1 MAFQN
6 PYYVY
11 ALKDP
16 RTDPVRPFYI
26 GKGTGTRAWEH
37 TLKVDGTR
45 KGDRIRDISAVG
57 ANVVTAVLADDL
69 TELQALKLEAQLI
82 AAFGTEESG
91 GFLTN
96 SVIPSGMKKIAR
108 ESLVIPLGVVE
119 KAHLGVDLLKEA
131 VQELVKAN
139 YAGITNAD
147 ASKALGLQS
156 DYGGGSKDYLTWSLL
171 GLLMGD
177 GKISRGENKKYQTT
191 VR

>member
-1 MAFQN
+1 MAYQN

-16 RTDPVRPFYI
+16 RMNPVRPFYI

-37 TLKVDGTR
+37 TLRVDGTR
-45 KGDRIRDISAVG
+45 KGGRIRDIRADG
-57 ANVVTAVLADDL
+57 AEVVTAVLADDL

-82 AAFGTEESG
+82 AAFGTEDSG

-96 SVIPSGMKKIAR
+96 SVIPSGQKKVIR
-108 ESLVIPLGVVE
+108 DSLVIPLGVVE
-119 KAHLGVDLLKEA
+119 KAQLGVELLKEA

-139 YAGITNAD
+139 HAGITNAE
-147 ASKALGLQS
+147 ASKVLGLQS

-177 GKISRGENKKYQTT
+177 GKISRSENKKYQAT